1 MIHYKEYSDNTSK
14 REWITFIHGAGG
26 SSAIWKKQIPYFS
39 KAFNLL
45 LVDLSG
51 HGYSTSNFTQNTN
64 DKISFESILND
75 VLEVLDNLNI
85 KKSHFIGISLGT
97 VIINQ
102 LVLKEPKRIL
112 KMVLGGAT
120 LELNF
125 MSRFMMYF
133 AYATKSIVPY
143 MWLYK
148 LYAFIVMP
156 SKTDRESRKLFIK
169 EAKRMNQREVER
181 WFKLTPKVLPLLK
194 FFKNIKTNIPTLYI
208 MGNKD
213 YMFLSSIKKIV
224 KTQPNAILEIFKN
237 CGHVV
242 NIENPEKFN
251 STSIKFL
258 KNKNP

>member
-1 MIHYKEYSDNTSK
+1 MIHYKEYSNKKSK
-14 REWITFIHGAGG
+14 REWVTFVHGAGG
-26 SSAIWKKQIPYFS
+26 SSAIWKKQIPFFS

-51 HGYSTSNFTQNTN
+51 HGYSTTESNQKLDN
-64 DKISFESILND
+64 KISFESILND
-75 VLEVLDNLNI
+75 VLEVLDKLNI

-102 LVLKEPKRIL
+102 LVLKEPNRIL

-143 MWLYK
+143 MWLYQ

-156 SKTDRESRKLFIK
+156 SKTDKESRKLFIK
-169 EAKRMNQREVER
+169 EAKRMNPKEVAR
-181 WFKLTPKVLPLLK
+181 WFMLTPKVLPLLK
-194 FFKNIKTNIPTLYI
+194 FFKNIKTDIPTLYI

-213 YMFLSSIKKIV
+213 YMFLSSIKKIA

-242 NIENPEKFN
+242 NIEKPEKFN
-251 STSIKFL
+251 ATSMKFL
-258 KNKNP
+258 KD

>member
-1 MIHYKEYSDNTSK
+1 MIHYKEYFNKKSN
-14 REWITFIHGAGG
+14 REWITFVHGAGG
-26 SSAIWKKQIPYFS
+26 SSAIWKKQIPFFS

-51 HGYSTSNFTQNTN
+51 HGYSTTESNQKFN
-64 DKISFESILND
+64 KISFESILND
-75 VLEVLDNLNI
+75 VLEVLDKLNI

-102 LVLKEPKRIL
+102 LVLKEPNRIL

-143 MWLYK
+143 MWLYQ

-156 SKTDRESRKLFIK
+156 SKTDKESRKLFIK
-169 EAKRMNQREVER
+169 EAKRMNPKEVAR
-181 WFKLTPKVLPLLK
+181 WFMLTPKVLPLLK
-194 FFKNIKTNIPTLYI
+194 FFKNIKTDIPTLYI

-213 YMFLSSIKKIV
+213 YMFLSSIKKIA

-242 NIENPEKFN
+242 NIEKPEKFN
-251 STSIKFL
+251 VTSMKFL
-258 KNKNP
+258 KD

>member
-1 MIHYKEYSDNTSK
+1 MIHYKKFDNNNSN
-14 REWITFIHGAGG
+14 RQWVTFVHGAGG
-26 SSAIWKKQIPYFS
+26 SSAIWKKQIPYFV

-51 HGYSTSNFTQNTN
+51 HGYSSSNSSQKSNN
-64 DKISFESILND
+64 KISFESILND

-85 KKSHFIGISLGT
+85 KKSHFVGISLGT

-102 LVLKEPKRIL
+102 LVLKEPNRIL

-125 MSRFMMYF
+125 MSRLMMYF

-156 SKTDRESRKLFIK
+156 SKTDSESRMLFIK
-169 EAKRMNQREVER
+169 EAKRMNQKEVER
-181 WFKLTPKVLPLLK
+181 WFKLTPKVLPLLR
-194 FFKNIKTNIPTLYI
+194 FFKNIKTDIPTLYI

-224 KTQPNAILEIFKN
+224 KTQPNAILKIFKN

-251 STSIKFL
+251 STSLKFL
-258 KNKNP
+258 KN

>member
-1 MIHYKEYSDNTSK
+1 MIHYEEYSNKKSK
-14 REWITFIHGAGG
+14 REWVTFVHGAGG
-26 SSAIWKKQIPYFS
+26 SSAIWKKQIPFFS

-51 HGYSTSNFTQNTN
+51 HGYSTSNSHQKSN
-64 DKISFESILND
+64 DQISFESILND
-75 VLEVLDNLNI
+75 VLEVLDKLNI

-102 LVLKEPKRIL
+102 LVLKEPNRIL

-125 MSRFMMYF
+125 MTRFMMYF
-133 AYATKSIVPY
+133 AYVTKSIVPY
-143 MWLYK
+143 MWLYQ

-169 EAKRMNQREVER
+169 EAKRMNQKEVAR
-181 WFKLTPKVLPLLK
+181 WFKLTPRVLALLK
-194 FFKNIKTNIPTLYI
+194 FFKNIKTDIPTLYI

-242 NIENPEKFN
+242 NIENPDKFN
-251 STSIKFL
+251 YTSLKFL
-258 KNKNP
+258 KD

>member
-1 MIHYKEYSDNTSK
+1 MIHYKEYFNKKSN
-14 REWITFIHGAGG
+14 REWITFVHGAGG
-26 SSAIWKKQIPYFS
+26 SSAIWKKQIPFFS

-51 HGYSTSNFTQNTN
+51 HGYSTTESNQKLNN
-64 DKISFESILND
+64 KISFESILND
-75 VLEVLDNLNI
+75 VLEVLDKLNI

-102 LVLKEPKRIL
+102 LVLKQPNRIL

-143 MWLYK
+143 MWLYQ

-156 SKTDRESRKLFIK
+156 SKTDKESRKLFIK
-169 EAKRMNQREVER
+169 EAKRMNPKEVAR
-181 WFKLTPKVLPLLK
+181 WFMLTPKVLPLLK
-194 FFKNIKTNIPTLYI
+194 FFKNIKTDIPTLYI

-213 YMFLSSIKKIV
+213 YMFLSSIKKIA

-242 NIENPEKFN
+242 NIEKPEKFN
-251 STSIKFL
+251 ATSMKFL
-258 KNKNP
+258 KD

>member
-1 MIHYKEYSDNTSK
+1 MIHYKEYFNK
-14 REWITFIHGAGG
+14 KLNREWITFVHGAGG
-26 SSAIWKKQIPYFS
+26 SSAIWKKQIPFFS

-51 HGYSTSNFTQNTN
+51 HGYSTTESNQKLNN
-64 DKISFESILND
+64 KISFESILND
-75 VLEVLDNLNI
+75 VLEVLDKLNI

-102 LVLKEPKRIL
+102 LVLKEPNRIL

-143 MWLYK
+143 MWLYQ

-156 SKTDRESRKLFIK
+156 SKTDKESRKLFIK
-169 EAKRMNQREVER
+169 EAKRMNPKEVAR
-181 WFKLTPKVLPLLK
+181 WFMLTPKVLPLLK
-194 FFKNIKTNIPTLYI
+194 FFKNIKTDIPTLYI

-213 YMFLSSIKKIV
+213 YMFLSSIKKIA

-242 NIENPEKFN
+242 NVEKPEKFN
-251 STSIKFL
+251 ATSMKFL
-258 KNKNP
+258 KD

>member
-1 MIHYKEYSDNTSK
+1 MVQVEVVLFGKSK
-14 REWITFIHGAGG
+14 FHI
-26 SSAIWKKQIPYFS
+26 FS

-51 HGYSTSNFTQNTN
+51 HGYSSSNSSQNSN
-64 DKISFESILND
+64 NKISFESILND

-102 LVLKEPKRIL
+102 LVLKEPNRIL

-125 MSRFMMYF
+125 MSRLMMYF

-169 EAKRMNQREVER
+169 EAKRMNQKR
-181 WFKLTPKVLPLLK
+181 
-194 FFKNIKTNIPTLYI
+194 
-208 MGNKD
+208 
-213 YMFLSSIKKIV
+213 
-224 KTQPNAILEIFKN
+224 
-237 CGHVV
+237 
-242 NIENPEKFN
+242 
-251 STSIKFL
+251 
-258 KNKNP
+258 

>member
-1 MIHYKEYSDNTSK
+1 MIHYKEYSDKNQN
-14 REWITFIHGAGG
+14 RQWITFVHGAGG
-26 SSAIWKKQIPYFS
+26 SSAIWKKQIPFFS
-39 KAFNLL
+39 KAFNFLV
-45 LVDLSG
+45 VDLSG
-51 HGYSTSNFTQNTN
+51 HGYSVSNSTQKLK

-75 VLEVLDNLNI
+75 VLEVLDKLKI

-102 LVLKEPKRIL
+102 LVLKEPNRIL

-143 MWLYK
+143 MWLYQ

-156 SKTDRESRKLFIK
+156 SKTDSESRKLFIK
-169 EAKRMNQREVER
+169 EAKRMNQKEVAR
-181 WFKLTPKVLPLLK
+181 WFKLTPRVLPLLK
-194 FFKNIKTNIPTLYI
+194 FFKNIKTDIPTLYI

-224 KTQPNAILEIFKN
+224 KRQPNAILGVFKN

-251 STSIKFL
+251 ITSLNFL
-258 KNKNP
+258 KD

>member
-1 MIHYKEYSDNTSK
+1 MIHYNEYSKKNIK
-14 REWITFIHGAGG
+14 REWITFVHGAGG
-26 SSAIWKKQIPYFS
+26 SSTIWKKQIPFFS
-39 KAFNLL
+39 KAFNLV

-51 HGYSTSNFTQNTN
+51 HGYSISKSNKKSK
-64 DKISFESILND
+64 DKISFESILDD
-75 VLEVLDNLNI
+75 VLEVLDKLNI

-97 VIINQ
+97 VVINQ
-102 LVLKEPKRIL
+102 LVTKEPSRIL

-125 MSRFMMYF
+125 TSRFMMYF

-143 MWLYK
+143 MWLYR

-156 SKTDRESRKLFIK
+156 SKTDRESRKLFIQ
-169 EAKRMNQREVER
+169 EAKRMNQKEVAR
-181 WFKLTPKVLPLLK
+181 WFRLTPRVLPLLK
-194 FFKNIKTNIPTLYI
+194 FFKNINTDIPTLYI

-224 KTQPNAILEIFKN
+224 KNQPNAKLKIFNN

-251 STSIKFL
+251 TTSLKFL
-258 KNKNP
+258 KD

>member
-1 MIHYKEYSDNTSK
+1 MIHYEEYSNKKSK
-14 REWITFIHGAGG
+14 REWVTFVHGAGG
-26 SSAIWKKQIPYFS
+26 SSAIWKKQIPFFS

-51 HGYSTSNFTQNTN
+51 HGYSTSNSHQKSN
-64 DKISFESILND
+64 DQISFESILND
-75 VLEVLDNLNI
+75 VLEVLDKLNI

-102 LVLKEPKRIL
+102 LVLKEPNRIL

-125 MSRFMMYF
+125 MTRFMMYF
-133 AYATKSIVPY
+133 AYVTKSIVPY
-143 MWLYK
+143 MWLYQ

-169 EAKRMNQREVER
+169 EAKRMNQKEVAR
-181 WFKLTPKVLPLLK
+181 WFKLTPRVLALLK
-194 FFKNIKTNIPTLYI
+194 FFKNIKTDIPTLYI

-242 NIENPEKFN
+242 NIENPDKFN
-251 STSIKFL
+251 NASLKFL
-258 KNKNP
+258 KD

>member
-1 MIHYKEYSDNTSK
+1 MIHYKEYSNNNSK
-14 REWITFIHGAGG
+14 RQWVTFVHGAGG

-51 HGYSTSNFTQNTN
+51 HGYSTSISSHNSNN
-64 DKISFESILND
+64 KISFESILND
-75 VLEVLDNLNI
+75 VLEVLDNLKI

-102 LVLKEPKRIL
+102 LVLKAPNRIL

-125 MSRFMMYF
+125 TSRLMMYF
-133 AYATKSIVPY
+133 AYETKSIIPY
-143 MWLYK
+143 MCLYN

-156 SKTDRESRKLFIK
+156 SKTDKESRKLFIK
-169 EAKRMNQREVER
+169 EAKRMNQKDVER
-181 WFKLTPKVLPLLK
+181 WFKLTPKVLPLLR
-194 FFKNIKTNIPTLYI
+194 FFKNIKTDIPTLYI

-224 KTQPNAILEIFKN
+224 QTQPNAILEIFKN

-251 STSIKFL
+251 STSLKFL
-258 KNKNP
+258 KD

>member
-1 MIHYKEYSDNTSK
+1 MIHYKEYSNKKSK
-14 REWITFIHGAGG
+14 RDWITFVHGAGG
-26 SSAIWKKQIPYFS
+26 SSAIWKKQIPFFS

-51 HGYSTSNFTQNTN
+51 HGYSTSNSHQKSN
-64 DKISFESILND
+64 DQISFESILND
-75 VLEVLDNLNI
+75 VLEVLDKLNI

-102 LVLKEPKRIL
+102 LVIKEPNRIL

-133 AYATKSIVPY
+133 AYFTKSIVPY
-143 MWLYK
+143 MWLYQ

-169 EAKRMNQREVER
+169 EAKRMNQKEVAR
-181 WFKLTPKVLPLLK
+181 WFKLTPRVLTLLK
-194 FFKNIKTNIPTLYI
+194 FFKNIKTDIPTLYI

-224 KTQPNAILEIFKN
+224 KSQPNAILEIFKN

-242 NIENPEKFN
+242 NIENPDKFN
-251 STSIKFL
+251 NASLKFL
-258 KNKNP
+258 KD

>member
-1 MIHYKEYSDNTSK
+1 MIHYKKYSNKKSK
-14 REWITFIHGAGG
+14 REWVTFVHGAGG
-26 SSAIWKKQIPYFS
+26 SSAIWKKQIPFFS
-39 KAFNLL
+39 KSFNLL

-51 HGYSTSNFTQNTN
+51 HGYSTSNSHQKSN
-64 DKISFESILND
+64 DQISFESILND
-75 VLEVLDNLNI
+75 VLEVLDKLNI

-102 LVLKEPKRIL
+102 LVIKEPNRIL

-133 AYATKSIVPY
+133 AYVTKSIVPY

-169 EAKRMNQREVER
+169 EAKRMNQKEVAR
-181 WFKLTPKVLPLLK
+181 WFKLTPRVLTLLK
-194 FFKNIKTNIPTLYI
+194 FFKNIKTDIPTLYI

-242 NIENPEKFN
+242 NIENPDKFN
-251 STSIKFL
+251 NASLKFL
-258 KNKNP
+258 KD

>member
-1 MIHYKEYSDNTSK
+1 MIHYKEYFNKKSN
-14 REWITFIHGAGG
+14 REWITFVHGAGG
-26 SSAIWKKQIPYFS
+26 SSAIWKKQIPFFS

-45 LVDLSG
+45 LVDLIG
-51 HGYSTSNFTQNTN
+51 HGYSTTESNQKLNN
-64 DKISFESILND
+64 KISFESILND
-75 VLEVLDNLNI
+75 VLEVLDKLNI

-102 LVLKEPKRIL
+102 LVLKEPNRIL

-143 MWLYK
+143 MWLYQ

-156 SKTDRESRKLFIK
+156 SKTDKESRKLFIK
-169 EAKRMNQREVER
+169 EAKRMNPKEVAR
-181 WFKLTPKVLPLLK
+181 WFMLTPKVLPLLK
-194 FFKNIKTNIPTLYI
+194 FFKNIKTDIPTLYI

-213 YMFLSSIKKIV
+213 YMFLSSIKKIA

-242 NIENPEKFN
+242 NIEKPEKFN
-251 STSIKFL
+251 ATSMKFL
-258 KNKNP
+258 KD

>member
-1 MIHYKEYSDNTSK
+1 MIHYKEYFNKKSNSD
-14 REWITFIHGAGG
+14 WITFVHGAGG
-26 SSAIWKKQIPYFS
+26 SSAIWKKQIPFFS

-51 HGYSTSNFTQNTN
+51 HGYSTTESNQKLNN
-64 DKISFESILND
+64 KISFESILND
-75 VLEVLDNLNI
+75 VLEVLDKLNI

-102 LVLKEPKRIL
+102 LVLKEPNRIL

-133 AYATKSIVPY
+133 AYTTKSIVPY
-143 MWLYK
+143 MWLYQ

-156 SKTDRESRKLFIK
+156 SKTDKESRKLFIK
-169 EAKRMNQREVER
+169 EAKRMNPKEVAR
-181 WFKLTPKVLPLLK
+181 WFMLTPKVLPLLK
-194 FFKNIKTNIPTLYI
+194 FFKNIKTDIPTLYI

-213 YMFLSSIKKIV
+213 YMFLSSIKKIA

-242 NIENPEKFN
+242 NIEKPEKFN
-251 STSIKFL
+251 ATSMKFL
-258 KNKNP
+258 KD

>member
-1 MIHYKEYSDNTSK
+1 MIHYKEYSNKKSK
-14 REWITFIHGAGG
+14 REWVTFVHGAGG
-26 SSAIWKKQIPYFS
+26 SSAIWKKQIPFFS

-51 HGYSTSNFTQNTN
+51 HGYSTSNSHQKSN
-64 DKISFESILND
+64 DQISFESILND
-75 VLEVLDNLNI
+75 VLEVLDKLNI

-102 LVLKEPKRIL
+102 LVIKEPNRIL

-133 AYATKSIVPY
+133 AYVTKSIVPY

-169 EAKRMNQREVER
+169 EAKRMNQKEVAR
-181 WFKLTPKVLPLLK
+181 WFKLTPRVLTLLK
-194 FFKNIKTNIPTLYI
+194 FFKNIKTDIPTLYI

-242 NIENPEKFN
+242 NIENPDKFN
-251 STSIKFL
+251 NASLKFL
-258 KNKNP
+258 KD

>member
-1 MIHYKEYSDNTSK
+1 MIHYKEYSNNNSK
-14 REWITFIHGAGG
+14 RQWVTFVHGAGG

-51 HGYSTSNFTQNTN
+51 HGYSTSISSHNSNN
-64 DKISFESILND
+64 KISFESILND
-75 VLEVLDNLNI
+75 VLEVLDNLKI

-102 LVLKEPKRIL
+102 LVLKAPNRIL

-125 MSRFMMYF
+125 TSRLMMYF
-133 AYATKSIVPY
+133 AYATKSIIPY

-156 SKTDRESRKLFIK
+156 SKTDKESRKLFIK
-169 EAKRMNQREVER
+169 EAKRMNQKDVER
-181 WFKLTPKVLPLLK
+181 WFKLTPKVLPLLRY
-194 FFKNIKTNIPTLYI
+194 FKNIKTDIPTLYK

-224 KTQPNAILEIFKN
+224 QTQPNAILEIFKN

-251 STSIKFL
+251 STSLKFL
-258 KNKNP
+258 KD

>member
-1 MIHYKEYSDNTSK
+1 MIHYKEYSNKKSK
-14 REWITFIHGAGG
+14 REWVTFVHGAGG
-26 SSAIWKKQIPYFS
+26 SSAIWKKQIPFFS

-51 HGYSTSNFTQNTN
+51 HGYSTSNSHQKSN
-64 DKISFESILND
+64 DQISFESILND
-75 VLEVLDNLNI
+75 VLEVLDKLNI

-102 LVLKEPKRIL
+102 LVIKEPNRIL

-133 AYATKSIVPY
+133 AYVTKSIVPY
-143 MWLYK
+143 MWLYQ

-156 SKTDRESRKLFIK
+156 SKSDMESRKLFIK
-169 EAKRMNQREVER
+169 EAKRMNQKEVAR
-181 WFKLTPKVLPLLK
+181 WFKLTPRVLTLLK
-194 FFKNIKTNIPTLYI
+194 FFKNIKTDIPTLYI

-242 NIENPEKFN
+242 NIENPDKFN
-251 STSIKFL
+251 NASLKFL
-258 KNKNP
+258 KD

>member
-1 MIHYKEYSDNTSK
+1 MIHYKKYLNKKSK
-14 REWITFIHGAGG
+14 REWVTFVHGAGG
-26 SSAIWKKQIPYFS
+26 SSAIWKKQIPFFS
-39 KAFNLL
+39 RAFNLL
-45 LVDLSG
+45 LVDLTG
-51 HGYSTSNFTQNTN
+51 HGYSTSNSHQKSN
-64 DKISFESILND
+64 DQISFESILND
-75 VLEVLDNLNI
+75 VLEVLDKLNI

-102 LVLKEPKRIL
+102 LVIKEPNRIL

-133 AYATKSIVPY
+133 AYVTKSIVPY
-143 MWLYK
+143 MWLYQ

-169 EAKRMNQREVER
+169 EAKRMNQKEVAR
-181 WFKLTPKVLPLLK
+181 WFKLTPRVLTLLK
-194 FFKNIKTNIPTLYI
+194 FFKNIKTDIPTLYI

-242 NIENPEKFN
+242 NIEYPDKFN
-251 STSIKFL
+251 DTSLKFL
-258 KNKNP
+258 KD

>member
-1 MIHYKEYSDNTSK
+1 MIHYKEYYDKNSN
-14 REWITFIHGAGG
+14 RQWITFVHGAGG
-26 SSAIWKKQIPYFS
+26 SSAIWKKQIPFFS

-45 LVDLSG
+45 VVDLSG
-51 HGYSTSNFTQNTN
+51 HGYSVSNSTQKLKDT
-64 DKISFESILND
+64 ISFESILND
-75 VLEVLDNLNI
+75 VLDVLDKLNI
-85 KKSHFIGISLGT
+85 KKSHFVGISLGT
-97 VIINQ
+97 IIINQ
-102 LVLKEPKRIL
+102 LVLKEPNRIL

-120 LELNF
+120 LELNV

-143 MWLYK
+143 MWLYQ

-169 EAKRMNQREVER
+169 EAKRMNQKEVAR
-181 WFKLTPKVLPLLK
+181 WFKLTPRVLPLLK
-194 FFKNIKTNIPTLYI
+194 FFKNIKTDIPTLYI

-224 KTQPNAILEIFKN
+224 KKQPNAILEVFKN

-251 STSIKFL
+251 ITSLNFL
-258 KNKNP
+258 KN

>member
-1 MIHYKEYSDNTSK
+1 MIHYKEYSDKNPN
-14 REWITFIHGAGG
+14 RQWITFVHGAGG
-26 SSAIWKKQIPYFS
+26 SSAIWKKQIPFFS

-45 LVDLSG
+45 VVDLSG
-51 HGYSTSNFTQNTN
+51 HGYSVSNSSQRLK

-75 VLEVLDNLNI
+75 VLEVLDKLNI

-97 VIINQ
+97 VVINQ
-102 LVLKEPKRIL
+102 MVLKEPNRIL
-112 KMVLGGAT
+112 KIVLGGAT

-169 EAKRMNQREVER
+169 EAKRMNQNEVAR
-181 WFKLTPKVLPLLK
+181 WFKLTPGVLTLLR
-194 FFKNIKTNIPTLYI
+194 FFKNIKTDIPTLYI

-213 YMFLSSIKKIV
+213 YMFLTSIKKIV
-224 KTQPNAILEIFKN
+224 KRQPNAILKIFKN

-251 STSIKFL
+251 ATSLKFL
-258 KNKNP
+258 KD

>member
-1 MIHYKEYSDNTSK
+1 MIHYKEYSNKNSK
-14 REWITFIHGAGG
+14 RQWITFVHGAGG
-26 SSAIWKKQIPYFS
+26 SSAIWKKQVPYFS

-51 HGYSTSNFTQNTN
+51 HGNSVLDSTKKTY

-75 VLEVLDNLNI
+75 VLEVLDKLNI
-85 KKSHFIGISLGT
+85 KKSHFVGISLGT
-97 VIINQ
+97 IVINQ
-102 LVLKEPKRIL
+102 LVLKEPNRVL

-125 MSRFMMYF
+125 MSRLMMYF
-133 AYATKSIVPY
+133 AYATKSVVPY
-143 MWLYK
+143 MWLYR

-169 EAKRMNQREVER
+169 EAKRMNQKEVER
-181 WFKLTPKVLPLLK
+181 WFKLTPRVLPLLK
-194 FFKNIKTNIPTLYI
+194 FFKNIKTDIPILYI

-224 KTQPNAILEIFKN
+224 KTQPNAILKIFKN

-242 NIENPEKFN
+242 NIEDPEKFN
-251 STSIKFL
+251 ATSLKFL
-258 KNKNP
+258 KN

>member
-1 MIHYKEYSDNTSK
+1 MIHYKEYSDKNPN
-14 REWITFIHGAGG
+14 RQWITFVHGAGG
-26 SSAIWKKQIPYFS
+26 SSAIWKKQIPFFS

-45 LVDLSG
+45 VVDLSG
-51 HGYSTSNFTQNTN
+51 HGYSVSNSTQKLK

-75 VLEVLDNLNI
+75 VLEVLDKLNI

-102 LVLKEPKRIL
+102 LVLKEPNRIL

-143 MWLYK
+143 MWLYQ

-156 SKTDRESRKLFIK
+156 SKTDSESRKLFIK
-169 EAKRMNQREVER
+169 EAKRMNQKEVAR
-181 WFKLTPKVLPLLK
+181 WFKLTPRVLPLLK
-194 FFKNIKTNIPTLYI
+194 FFKNIKTDIPTLYI

-224 KTQPNAILEIFKN
+224 KRQPNAILEVFKN

-251 STSIKFL
+251 ATSLNFL
-258 KNKNP
+258 KD

>member
-1 MIHYKEYSDNTSK
+1 MIHYKEYSINNSK
-14 REWITFIHGAGG
+14 RQWVTFVHGAGG

-51 HGYSTSNFTQNTN
+51 HGYSTSISSQNPN
-64 DKISFESILND
+64 NKISFESILND

-102 LVLKEPKRIL
+102 LVLKAPNRIL

-125 MSRFMMYF
+125 MSRLMMYF

-156 SKTDRESRKLFIK
+156 SKTDKESRKL
-169 EAKRMNQREVER
+169 
-181 WFKLTPKVLPLLK
+181 L
-194 FFKNIKTNIPTLYI
+194 
-208 MGNKD
+208 
-213 YMFLSSIKKIV
+213 
-224 KTQPNAILEIFKN
+224 
-237 CGHVV
+237 
-242 NIENPEKFN
+242 
-251 STSIKFL
+251 
-258 KNKNP
+258 

>member
-1 MIHYKEYSDNTSK
+1 MIHYKEYSNKKSK
-14 REWITFIHGAGG
+14 REWVTFVHGAGG
-26 SSAIWKKQIPYFS
+26 SSAIWKKQIPFFS

-51 HGYSTSNFTQNTN
+51 HGYSKSNSHQKSS
-64 DKISFESILND
+64 DQISFESILND
-75 VLEVLDNLNI
+75 VLEVLDKLNI

-102 LVLKEPKRIL
+102 LVIKEPNRIL

-133 AYATKSIVPY
+133 AYVTKSIVPY
-143 MWLYK
+143 MWLYQ

-156 SKTDRESRKLFIK
+156 SKTDMESRKLFIK
-169 EAKRMNQREVER
+169 EAKRMNQKEVAR
-181 WFKLTPKVLPLLK
+181 WFKLTPRVLTLLK
-194 FFKNIKTNIPTLYI
+194 FFKNIKTDIPTLYI

-242 NIENPEKFN
+242 NIENPDKFN
-251 STSIKFL
+251 NTSLKFL
-258 KNKNP
+258 KD

>member
-1 MIHYKEYSDNTSK
+1 MIHYKEYSDKNPN
-14 REWITFIHGAGG
+14 RQWITFVHGAGG
-26 SSAIWKKQIPYFS
+26 SSAIWKKQIPFFS

-45 LVDLSG
+45 VVDLSG
-51 HGYSTSNFTQNTN
+51 HGYSVSNSTQKLK

-75 VLEVLDNLNI
+75 VLEVLDKLNI

-102 LVLKEPKRIL
+102 LVLKEPNRIL

-143 MWLYK
+143 MWLYQ

-169 EAKRMNQREVER
+169 EAKRMNQKEVAR
-181 WFKLTPKVLPLLK
+181 WFKLTPRVLPLLK
-194 FFKNIKTNIPTLYI
+194 FFKNIKTDIPTLYI

-224 KTQPNAILEIFKN
+224 KTQPNAILEVFKN

-242 NIENPEKFN
+242 NIENPEEFN
-251 STSIKFL
+251 ITSLNFL
-258 KNKNP
+258 KD

>member
-1 MIHYKEYSDNTSK
+1 MIHYKEYSNNNLK
-14 REWITFIHGAGG
+14 RQWVTFVHGAGG

-39 KAFNLL
+39 KVFNLL

-51 HGYSTSNFTQNTN
+51 HGYSISNSSQKSNN
-64 DKISFESILND
+64 KISFESILND

-102 LVLKEPKRIL
+102 LVLKEPNRIL

-125 MSRFMMYF
+125 MSRLMMYF

-148 LYAFIVMP
+148 LYALIIMP
-156 SKTDRESRKLFIK
+156 AKTHRESRKLFIK
-169 EAKRMNQREVER
+169 EAKRMNQNEVER

-194 FFKNIKTNIPTLYI
+194 FFKNIQTDIPTLYI

-224 KTQPNAILEIFKN
+224 KNQPNAILKIFKN

-251 STSIKFL
+251 STSLKFL
-258 KNKNP
+258 KN

>member
-1 MIHYKEYSDNTSK
+1 MIHYKEYFNKKSN
-14 REWITFIHGAGG
+14 REWITFVHGAGG
-26 SSAIWKKQIPYFS
+26 SSAIWKKQIPFFS
-39 KAFNLL
+39 KTFNLL

-51 HGYSTSNFTQNTN
+51 HGYSTTGSNQKLNN
-64 DKISFESILND
+64 KISFESILND
-75 VLEVLDNLNI
+75 VLEVLDKLNI

-102 LVLKEPKRIL
+102 LVLKEPNRIL

-143 MWLYK
+143 MWLYQ

-156 SKTDRESRKLFIK
+156 SKTDKESRKLFIK
-169 EAKRMNQREVER
+169 EAKRMNPKEVAR
-181 WFKLTPKVLPLLK
+181 WFMLTPKVLPLLK
-194 FFKNIKTNIPTLYI
+194 FFKNIKTDIPTLYI

-213 YMFLSSIKKIV
+213 YMFLSSIKKIA

-242 NIENPEKFN
+242 NIEKPEKFN
-251 STSIKFL
+251 ATSMKFL
-258 KNKNP
+258 KD

>member
-1 MIHYKEYSDNTSK
+1 MIHYKEYFNKKSN
-14 REWITFIHGAGG
+14 REWITFVHGAGG
-26 SSAIWKKQIPYFS
+26 SSAIWKKQIPFFS

-51 HGYSTSNFTQNTN
+51 HGYSTTESNQKLNN
-64 DKISFESILND
+64 KISFESILND
-75 VLEVLDNLNI
+75 VLEVLDKLNI

-102 LVLKEPKRIL
+102 LVLKEPNRIL

-156 SKTDRESRKLFIK
+156 SKTDKESRKLFIK
-169 EAKRMNQREVER
+169 EAKRMNPKEVAR
-181 WFKLTPKVLPLLK
+181 WFMLTPKVLPLLK
-194 FFKNIKTNIPTLYI
+194 FFKNIKTDIPTLYI

-213 YMFLSSIKKIV
+213 YMFLSSIKKIA

-242 NIENPEKFN
+242 NIEKPEKFN
-251 STSIKFL
+251 VTSMKFL
-258 KNKNP
+258 KD

>member
-1 MIHYKEYSDNTSK
+1 MIHYKEYYDKNSN
-14 REWITFIHGAGG
+14 RQWITFVHGAGG
-26 SSAIWKKQIPYFS
+26 SSAIWKKQIPFFS

-45 LVDLSG
+45 VVDLSG
-51 HGYSTSNFTQNTN
+51 HGYSVSNSTQKLKDT
-64 DKISFESILND
+64 ISFESILND
-75 VLEVLDNLNI
+75 VLDVLDKLNI
-85 KKSHFIGISLGT
+85 KKSHFVGISLGT
-97 VIINQ
+97 IIINQ
-102 LVLKEPKRIL
+102 LVLKEPNRIL

-120 LELNF
+120 LELNV

-143 MWLYK
+143 MWLYQ

-169 EAKRMNQREVER
+169 EAKRMNQKEVAR
-181 WFKLTPKVLPLLK
+181 WFKLTPRVLPLLK
-194 FFKNIKTNIPTLYI
+194 FFKNIKTDIPTLYI

-224 KTQPNAILEIFKN
+224 KKQPNAILEVFKN

-242 NIENPEKFN
+242 NIENPDKFN
-251 STSIKFL
+251 ATSLNFL
-258 KNKNP
+258 KD

>member
-1 MIHYKEYSDNTSK
+1 MIHFKEYSDKNPN
-14 REWITFIHGAGG
+14 RQWITFVHGAGG
-26 SSAIWKKQIPYFS
+26 SSAIWKKQIPFFS

-45 LVDLSG
+45 VVDLSG
-51 HGYSTSNFTQNTN
+51 HGYSVSNSTQKIK

-75 VLEVLDNLNI
+75 VLEVLDKLNI

-102 LVLKEPKRIL
+102 LVLKEPNRIL

-143 MWLYK
+143 MWLYQ

-169 EAKRMNQREVER
+169 EAKRMNQKEVAR
-181 WFKLTPKVLPLLK
+181 WFKLTPRVLPLLK
-194 FFKNIKTNIPTLYI
+194 FFKNIKTDIPTLYI

-224 KTQPNAILEIFKN
+224 KRQPNAILEVFKN

-251 STSIKFL
+251 ITSLNFL
-258 KNKNP
+258 KD